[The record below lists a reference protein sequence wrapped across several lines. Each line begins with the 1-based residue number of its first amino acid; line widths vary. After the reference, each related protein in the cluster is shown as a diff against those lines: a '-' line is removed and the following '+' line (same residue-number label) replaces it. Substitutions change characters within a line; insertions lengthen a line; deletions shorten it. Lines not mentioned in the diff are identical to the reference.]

1 MNIVEF
7 FEGPVPAAYQ
17 DPKKDGSVLKLDDS
31 RKTRLTLAQINRL
44 RQMNDVRK
52 FEHEK
57 HLEKVSKQYK
67 QPAEAGAGGLGSPAS
82 L

>member
-1 MNIVEF
+1 MKIYEF
-7 FEGPVPAAYQ
+7 FDGPVPTAYQ
-17 DPKKDGSVLKLDDS
+17 DPAEDKSTLKIDDS
-31 RKTRLTLAQINRL
+31 RKTRLTLSQINRL

-67 QPAEAGAGGLGSPAS
+67 APVEGGVGGLGSPAS
-82 L
+82 I